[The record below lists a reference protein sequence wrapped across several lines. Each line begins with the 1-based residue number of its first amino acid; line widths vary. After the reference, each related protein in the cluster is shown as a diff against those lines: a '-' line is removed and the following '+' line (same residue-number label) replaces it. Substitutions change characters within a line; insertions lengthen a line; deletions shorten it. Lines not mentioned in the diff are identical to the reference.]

1 MRNPIVIAR
10 RAALALLGGLFLV
23 GAAPLSSAPGP
34 QSTTKRLAGSGNSA
48 PQAGGPQIKAYLTTG
63 VARLGERVA
72 LVISVEDALDARVRA
87 IPEVAGLELGPLSG
101 RDDTNRV
108 RVVNGH
114 TTVSEEFT
122 WSLPIR
128 ASAEGEYQIP
138 PIEVEADGTVLRTQ
152 PAKLTVAA
160 DLQGEELGWFE
171 IRASSQRVVE
181 GEPFSLELVFG
192 WDMGLDNRINSAAL
206 SLPWWDNGLP
216 GVMALDTPADK
227 PNVRQ
232 QTLGLNGNQ
241 RITVEEIEPQTVR
254 GKPFRSFRLL
264 RSFVPTRSGTLDF
277 PTSFLEFGHV
287 QERGIFAQRAT
298 QTESFFVRA
307 AAFALEVAPLPEA
320 GRPLD
325 FGGAIG
331 ALALR
336 ASAEP
341 RDVDAGE
348 SIKLT
353 VDVTGTGNLE
363 FFDAPDPSR
372 QEAFRGWRFFGKTEE
387 KSFERRRIVY
397 DIAPLTSAQQ
407 EIPPLRLPVFDPAA
421 SEYRVLET
429 SPIPIRVRPL
439 EGAVTLSD
447 ERDAE
452 HFERDI
458 QDIVSEPRP
467 PQSGERPGVATV
479 LAALGGAPLLGLAA
493 RAALRR
499 RRDPEAPIERR
510 RRRARAELKR
520 ALGRAKGPKDE
531 LEALHAWL
539 AARTR
544 EAPQAWLGRDVRG
557 FASRD
562 GGRWSAGGADELAA
576 LVAELESAAYGGG
589 ASTIPSERVLALADR
604 LSKEGL

>member
-1 MRNPIVIAR
+1 MRSTYPIAR
-10 RAALALLGGLFLV
+10 RAALALLGSLGLL
-23 GAAPLSSAPGP
+23 AAALAQSGRGP
-34 QSTTKRLAGSGNSA
+34 QV
-48 PQAGGPQIKAYLTTG
+48 KAYLTTG
-63 VARLGERVA
+63 VARLGERVT
-72 LVISVEDALDARVRA
+72 LVISVENARDARVLA

-101 RDDTNRV
+101 RDEHRRV
-108 RVVNGH
+108 QMVNGH
-114 TTVSEEFT
+114 TTVSQEFT

-128 ASAEGEYQIP
+128 PSAEGEYQIP
-138 PIEVEADGTVLRTQ
+138 PIEVEADGTVLRT
-152 PAKLTVAA
+152 PAAKLTVAA
-160 DLQGEELGWFE
+160 DLEGEELGWFE

-192 WDMGLDNRINSAAL
+192 WDLQLDNRINSAAL
-206 SLPWWDNGLP
+206 SLPWWDALP
-216 GVMALDTPADK
+216 GVLPLDAQAERPG
-227 PNVRQ
+227 VRQ

-254 GKPFRSFRLL
+254 GRPFRSFRLL
-264 RSFVPTRSGTLDF
+264 RSFVPTRSGTLEF

-287 QERGIFAQRAT
+287 QERGFFAQRAT

-307 AAFALEVAPLPEA
+307 AAFTLEVAPLPEA

-331 ALALR
+331 ALELR

-353 VDVTGTGNLE
+353 VDVTGKGNLE

-372 QEAFRGWRFFGKTEE
+372 QEAFRGFRFFGKTEE

-421 SEYRVLET
+421 GEYRVLET

-439 EGAVTLSD
+439 GGAVTLSD

-452 HFERDI
+452 RFERDI

-467 PQSGERPGVATV
+467 ARSAQRPGAATV
-479 LAALGGAPLLGLAA
+479 LAALGGAPLLALAA

-510 RRRARAELKR
+510 RRRARAQLKR
-520 ALGRAKGPKDE
+520 ALAVAHGPKDE

-544 EAPQAWLGRDVRG
+544 EAPQAWLGRDVRD
-557 FASRD
+557 FASR
-562 GGRWSAGGADELAA
+562 GAGRWSGGGAEELAA
-576 LVAELESAAYGGG
+576 LVAELERAAYGGG
-589 ASTIPSERVLALADR
+589 ASAIGSERVLAVVDR
-604 LSKEGL
+604 LAQEGL